1 MTINSV
7 EVINGSAGNIGPPG
21 PAGPSYNGTS
31 VTPYV
36 ISVGSKNFIVNP
48 PNLAYQVGSRVR
60 FSSAALPID
69 DWMEGVITSFGSG
82 VMFVNIDLI
91 SATRDTYTHSDWN
104 LTAAGNPG
112 EKGVNGAQGVAGR
125 PGNVIWTGTV
135 APTPTAPPSP
145 VQGDWYLQTGANSYM
160 WGPYSG
166 TAWPASGTL
175 LNPGPAGPTGPTGA
189 TGPAGA
195 TGPQGAQGVP
205 GVAGPQGV
213 AGNTGPTGPA
223 GPAYGGFSTTSSPI
237 SLGSVTLTLGSGSYA
252 YSVGTRIRAVS
263 NAAPTNWMEGQI
275 TAVSGLVITFTADL
289 ISGSGTHA
297 DWNLNVAGAQG
308 QTGPAGPAGAG
319 SGDML
324 RANNLSDVLSVP
336 TARNNLGL
344 AAVAASGLY
353 SDLSG
358 KPAPP
363 TQRSITATPITLTSN
378 DQALNIN
385 ISTGSPTVQIPA
397 ASTRAGQA
405 IIIKDVGGHFAATP
419 FVITFTG
426 AEKCDGLSTIT
437 LNTNYAILRI
447 YPMADGVN
455 TGWAMW

>member
-1 MTINSV
+1 MTINTV

-31 VTPYV
+31 TTPFV
-36 ISVGSKNFIVNP
+36 ISVGSKTFIVNP
-48 PNLAYQVGSRVR
+48 PDLAYQVGSRVR
-60 FSSAALPID
+60 FSSAALPVD

-82 VMFVNIDLI
+82 VMFANIDLI
-91 SATRDTYTHSDWN
+91 SPTRDTYTHSDWN
-104 LTAAGNPG
+104 LTATGNPG

-135 APTPTAPPSP
+135 PPTPTAPASP

-195 TGPQGAQGVP
+195 TGPQGAQGLP
-205 GVAGPQGV
+205 GPTGAQGPQGNLGPPGPQG
-213 AGNTGPTGPA
+213 AG
-223 GPAYGGFSTTSSPI
+223 YGGYSTTSVATGI
-237 SLGSVTLTLGSGSYA
+237 GTVVLTLNASGYA
-252 YSVGTRIRAVS
+252 YVVGSRVRAVS
-263 NAAPTNWMEGQI
+263 NSTGEWMEGEV
-275 TAVSGLVITFTADL
+275 TAYSGTSLTFVSDLV
-289 ISGSGTHA
+289 SGSGTHS
-297 DWNLNVAGAQG
+297 DWNISLSGERG
-308 QTGPAGPAGAG
+308 QIGPAGPAGAG

-344 AAVAASGLY
+344 AAVASSGSY
-353 SDLSG
+353 NDLTG
-358 KPAPP
+358 KPAPA
-363 TQRSITATPITLTSN
+363 TQRSVTAGPIAPTGTDEIIN
-378 DQALNIN
+378 VNIN
-385 ISTGSPTVQIPA
+385 TGSPICNLPA
-397 ASTRAGQA
+397 AATRNGRALF
-405 IIIKDVGGHFAATP
+405 IKDTGGQFSAHNLT
-419 FVITFTG
+419 VYG
-426 AEKCDGLSTIT
+426 SGSEKIDGLSPIV
-437 LNTNYAILRI
+437 LNTNYQFVRL
-447 YPMADGVN
+447 YPYNDGVN